1 MKTPTDAEVDAAARQ
16 LFKEGS
22 FHHWWPQSVKSYD
35 GLDPI
40 AKDEFDAIV
49 ERVLVA
55 AAKARGEA

>member
-22 FHHWWPQSVKSYD
+22 FYNWWRQSVESYD

-40 AKDEFDAIV
+40 GKDEFDAIV

-55 AAKARGEA
+55 AAKARGEV